1 MGDFLA
7 FRRMVTPI
15 LIQIIFWFGV
25 IASVISGLVIM
36 VAGVS
41 AIGGGG
47 GGGSGAG
54 GGVVGFVLGLAVMI
68 GGTLAIRIWCELLI
82 LFFRMNETLTDIKN
96 AIERPKPMAGMP
108 PSGAPYG
115 FQPPHQG

>member
-15 LIQIIFWFGV
+15 LIQIIFWLGT
-25 IASVISGLVIM
+25 IGSVITGLVIM

-41 AIGGGG
+41 AVSGGRGV
-47 GGGSGAG
+47 SGAG
-54 GGVVGFVLGLAVMI
+54 GGVVGFVLGIATMI
-68 GGTLAIRIWCELLI
+68 GGTLAVRIWCELLI

-96 AIERPKPMAGMP
+96 AIERPKPMGMQP
-108 PSGAPYG
+108 QGAPYG
-115 FQPPHQG
+115 FQPPQQG

>member
-36 VAGVS
+36 VSGLGAV
-41 AIGGGG
+41 
-47 GGGSGAG
+47 GGSRSSGDG
-54 GGVVGFVLGLAVMI
+54 GSVVSFVMGVAVMI

-96 AIERPKPMAGMP
+96 AIERPKPVASMP
-108 PSGAPYG
+108 PPGAPYG

>member
-15 LIQIIFWFGV
+15 LIQIIFWLGA
-25 IASVISGLVIM
+25 IGSVITGLVIM

-41 AIGGGG
+41 AVS
-47 GGGSGAG
+47 GGSGGGAG
-54 GGVVGFVLGLAVMI
+54 GGVIGFVLGIATMI
-68 GGTLAIRIWCELLI
+68 GGTLAVRIWCELLI

-96 AIERPKPMAGMP
+96 AIEKPKPMGMP
-108 PSGAPYG
+108 QGAPYG
-115 FQPPHQG
+115 FQPPQS